1 MIYLRNL
8 TIDDF
13 DYLNSVENNK
23 SFWKYSFQNKHY
35 SKDDLIQFIY
45 NSQLPLEQTN
55 QIRFVICKTETDE
68 PLGFIDLFEINF
80 TKSKAG
86 ISILI
91 SNSENRSKGYGKLS
105 VKKICEYASKE
116 LKIKNLYCNISIDNI
131 LSLNFFKSVGFK
143 QISKNNNLYVSSND
157 NRLKSIIHLQCT
169 YEGY

>member
-13 DYLNSVENNK
+13 DYLNLVENNK
-23 SFWKYSFQNKHY
+23 SLWKYSFQNKYY
-35 SKDDLIQFIY
+35 SREDLLQYIY
-45 NSQLPLEQTN
+45 DSQLPLEQTN
-55 QIRFVICKTETDE
+55 QKRFVICKAETDE

-80 TKSKAG
+80 TKSQAG

-105 VKKICEYASKE
+105 VKKICEYARKE
-116 LKIKNLYCNISIDNI
+116 LKIKNLYCNISIDNK

-143 QISKNNNLYVSSND
+143 EISKNNNLYVSSID
-157 NRLKSIIHLQCT
+157 NHHKSIIQMQCI
-169 YEGY
+169 

>member
-23 SFWKYSFQNKHY
+23 TFWKYSFQNQHY
-35 SKDDLIQFIY
+35 SDDELLQFIH

-80 TKSKAG
+80 TKSQAG

-91 SNSENRSKGYGKLS
+91 SNSKNRSKGYGKLS
-105 VKKICEYASKE
+105 VKKICEYARKE

-143 QISKNNNLYVSSND
+143 EISKNNNLYVSSID
-157 NRLKSIIHLQCT
+157 NHHESIIQMQCI
-169 YEGY
+169 

>member
-23 SFWKYSFQNKHY
+23 TFWKYSFQNKNY
-35 SKDDLIQFIY
+35 SKEDLIQFIY
-45 NSQLPLEQTN
+45 DSQLSLEQTN
-55 QIRFVICKTETDE
+55 QIRFVICETETDE

-80 TKSKAG
+80 VKSQAG

-105 VKKICEYASKE
+105 VKKICDYARKE
-116 LKIKNLYCNISIDNI
+116 LKIKNFYCNISIDNKV
-131 LSLNFFKSVGFK
+131 SLNFFKSVGFK
-143 QISKNNNLYVSSND
+143 EISKNNNLYVSSID
-157 NRLKSIIHLQCT
+157 NHHKSIIQMQCI
-169 YEGY
+169 

>member
-23 SFWKYSFQNKHY
+23 SFWKYSFQNKNY
-35 SKDDLIQFIY
+35 SKEDLIQFIY
-45 NSQLPLEQTN
+45 DSQLPLEQTN
-55 QIRFVICKTETDE
+55 QIRFVICKTETDK

-80 TKSKAG
+80 TKSQAG

-105 VKKICEYASKE
+105 VKKICEYARKE

-143 QISKNNNLYVSSND
+143 EISKNNNLYVSSID
-157 NRLKSIIHLQCT
+157 NHHESLIQMQCI
-169 YEGY
+169 